1 MEPTLEPTPGS
12 TLGHF
17 QILSKIG
24 QGGMGVVYKGVDTR
38 LNRAVAI
45 KFIAQGVSQVAPKAA
60 RDAIRRGRF

>member
-45 KFIAQGVSQVAPKAA
+45 KFIAQEVAQEVSQRAPKA
-60 RDAIRRGRF
+60 